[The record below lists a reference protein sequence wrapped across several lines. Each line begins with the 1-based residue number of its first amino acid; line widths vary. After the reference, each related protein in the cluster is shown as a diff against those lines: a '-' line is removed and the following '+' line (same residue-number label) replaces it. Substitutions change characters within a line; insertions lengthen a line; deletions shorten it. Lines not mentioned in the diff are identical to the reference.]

1 MGMSS
6 GTKPAGPASATAA
19 PRWRRAIGCV
29 GEWLRRRFAFDSR
42 GNVVA
47 ACVAASVLC
56 GLWSLWRGQDANWD
70 LRNYHLYN
78 GYAALGGRLSLD
90 LAAAQLQSY
99 FHPLLD
105 ILQYS
110 LLTGWPAPLVG
121 FALGALHGWVF
132 ALVAA
137 IGWLVLADDPR
148 RATRVP
154 LLALAALASGAFVS
168 ELGNTMADNT
178 TALPVLA
185 ALACVLR
192 AQGRQR
198 TQSPGALLAWSL
210 AGVLIGLAVALKLTN
225 ALYAG
230 ALGLAALADGGPWRR
245 RLAGTVIMTAVAL
258 LVFVAVGGTWFW
270 KVWQAFGNPL
280 FPQFNAWF
288 QAPLA
293 TAGAVSDTRFLP
305 KSLGQW
311 LAWPLLFTIRPWRV
325 SEIALPQLLW
335 ATLYLSLVVGLA
347 LKLLRRAPKAVLPAA
362 PAGRVLFVF
371 VGVAYLLWQSMF
383 SIHRYLVAIEVLVPL
398 LLWWL
403 WPRLLPASLLRA
415 RGPVLLVCVLG
426 ALGGGRDWGH
436 EPWRAQAFEVPAPA
450 IPAPAHSAVVMM
462 GGNPQGWRIPFLPA
476 EAAYLS
482 VGSNFPASPAYYQRV
497 AQMLQARPQRY
508 AMLEA
513 VVDRGADR
521 VVRLNDWARRFGW
534 DRQADCAMLRRAVRW
549 GVRAVLDDSTP
560 GHCVL
565 LQRPNKRIDIAA
577 GDAQLRAEAAAQL
590 APLGWQ
596 LEEASC
602 ERRPAWIGATLY
614 PYQWCRLRPLP

>member
-1 MGMSS
+1 MGMSP
-6 GTKPAGPASATAA
+6 GTKPASPASVVAT
-19 PRWRRAIGCV
+19 PHWRRAITGI
-29 GEWLRRRFAFDSR
+29 GEWLRHRFAFDSR
-42 GNVVA
+42 SNVVA
-47 ACVAASVLC
+47 ACIAASVLC
-56 GLWSLWRGQDANWD
+56 GLWALWRGQDANWD

-105 ILQYS
+105 TLQYS
-110 LLTGWPAPLVG
+110 LLTRWPAPLAG
-121 FALGALHGWVF
+121 FALGALHGLVF

-137 IGWLVLADDPR
+137 IAWRVLEEDPR
-148 RATRVP
+148 RATRAP

-168 ELGNTMADNT
+168 EMGNTMADNT

-185 ALACVLR
+185 ALAWVLR
-192 AQGRQR
+192 AQARQR
-198 TQSPGALLAWSL
+198 AQSQGALLAWSL
-210 AGVLIGLAVALKLTN
+210 AGLLIGLAVALKLTN
-225 ALYAG
+225 ALYAV
-230 ALGLAALADGGPWRR
+230 ALGLAALVDGGPWRR
-245 RLAGTVIMTAVAL
+245 RLLGVTCMTAVAL
-258 LVFVAVGGTWFW
+258 LVFAVVGGVWFW

-280 FPQFNAWF
+280 FPQLNAWF

-293 TAGAVSDTRFLP
+293 TAGVVSDTHFLP

-311 LAWPLLFTIRPWRV
+311 LAWPLLFTVGPRRV

-335 ATLYLSLVVGLA
+335 ATLYLLLIAGGV
-347 LKLLRRAPKAVLPAA
+347 LKLLRRGPNAPRSTTS
-362 PAGRVLFVF
+362 AGRVLFVF
-371 VGVAYLLWQSMF
+371 VGVAYLLWQSVF

-415 RGPVLLVCVLG
+415 RGPVLVVCVLG

-436 EPWRAQAFEVPAPA
+436 EPWRAQAFEVPAPTM
-450 IPAPAHSAVVMM
+450 PEPAHSAVVMM

-476 EAAYLS
+476 EAVYLS

-497 AQMLQARPQRY
+497 GQMLESRPQRY
-508 AMLEA
+508 AMLDA

-549 GVRAVLDDSTP
+549 GVRALLDDSVP
-560 GHCVL
+560 DRCVL
-565 LQRPNKRIDIAA
+565 LQRPNKRIDIPA
-577 GDAQLRAEAAAQL
+577 GDAQLRAEATAQL

-596 LEEASC
+596 LDEASC
-602 ERRPAWIGATLY
+602 ERRPAWIGQTLY
-614 PYQWCRLRPLP
+614 PYQWCRLRPAP